1 FRGRDRH
8 ALERRRAVGLIAV
21 HLMVGTQ
28 CGGPLRML
36 RDDRARVRVGQEA
49 VANRW
54 RGANVGDFGEP
65 ARDEGRGE
73 GADRSQLGQAAVSG
87 DEGARLLGPHERR
100 SGGAAERALL
110 TPFAA
115 LAFACEQLCD
125 ISVGERLQ
133 GRRGAST
140 FTTGSTRWL
149 VEVLLDVRHTKSP
162 PTRVRVFS
170 TTPKAGGLRCTVP
183 PAPRR
188 CRASI
193 CCARQTVLA

>member
-1 FRGRDRH
+1 
-8 ALERRRAVGLIAV
+8 
-21 HLMVGTQ
+21 
-28 CGGPLRML
+28 
-36 RDDRARVRVGQEA
+36 
-49 VANRW
+49 
-54 RGANVGDFGEP
+54 DFGEP

-149 VEVLLDVRHTKSP
+149 VSREQRLPHGRLVRPIGLVREFHAGMNITGPSTDQHGHTL
-162 PTRVRVFS
+162 T
-170 TTPKAGGLRCTVP
+170 
-183 PAPRR
+183 
-188 CRASI
+188 
-193 CCARQTVLA
+193 

>member
-1 FRGRDRH
+1 
-8 ALERRRAVGLIAV
+8 LIAV
-21 HLMVGTQ
+21 QRMVGTQ

-54 RGANVGDFGEP
+54 RGANVGEFGEP

-73 GADRSQLGQAAVSG
+73 GADRSQLGQAAVSV

-149 VEVLLDVRHTKSP
+149 VSREQRLPHGRLVTTRGSDRETSVATNVTARAACDLEHESAADCAAALD
-162 PTRVRVFS
+162 
-170 TTPKAGGLRCTVP
+170 
-183 PAPRR
+183 
-188 CRASI
+188 
-193 CCARQTVLA
+193 